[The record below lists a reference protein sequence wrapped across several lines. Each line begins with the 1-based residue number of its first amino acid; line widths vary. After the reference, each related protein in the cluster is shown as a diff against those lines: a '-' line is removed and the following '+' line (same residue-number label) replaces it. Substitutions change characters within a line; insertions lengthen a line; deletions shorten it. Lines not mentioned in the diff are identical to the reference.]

1 MRIVF
6 AAVVGLALAT
16 LVQAQT
22 ERPNMLAPGQ
32 SAHGTLEID
41 GSAEHVI
48 ELDSGQF
55 VYGEV
60 IQHDVDVTVTI
71 FDPNDDVADRFDLSA
86 RGAEPLEMETRVAGQ
101 FRIEVSPAE
110 EESGSYSIS
119 IERVEAVN
127 TDPVRRLDQLLS
139 QFTGDDVPGGVVVVV
154 RDGEIVHSKAVGMA
168 NLAHEVPFDRN
179 TVSNIGS
186 VSKQFTAFAV
196 TQLAYLGKLSL
207 DDDVRK
213 YFPELPDLGQTVTV
227 RHLLNH
233 TNGYREFLNL
243 LGMAGRGIGEG
254 DYIDRD
260 ELIYILQQQPELQE
274 DPGTKFN
281 YNNTAYGIAALLVE
295 RVTDVPFPQWM
306 AENVFKPVGME
317 NTQVRS
323 HLGKIIPNAADGYIY
338 AEESEFRQ
346 AGDLGGGGGSVMG
359 AGAVYSTVDD
369 LARWMSNLHTA
380 KVGGADVIDEMTRP
394 QIETPG
400 EDSFYGLGLSIEKHR
415 GLDRISHGGADIA
428 HRAQLLYYPEI
439 NSGVISLSNNGA
451 FSGYIARETAEAFFA
466 DDMEPEEEAAQA
478 ATSNGAGADGASR
491 DPTAFDPHIGKY
503 ELDDIPGV
511 VISITRDG
519 RQLFVNSTGNDP
531 LQVAAVSNTVVRVPP
546 DQTIEFHVADDGR
559 ADSLSI
565 GTAEDRLNATRLAD
579 WDPVIA
585 DLDKYTGRYFSDE
598 LETFY
603 IVAVGEEG
611 LLIKHRRLEDIELT
625 PKVEDSFNA
634 TFPITEVEFMRGD
647 NGTVTGMTVSN
658 IRTRNVR
665 FERQR

>member
-1 MRIVF
+1 MKIVL
-6 AAVVGLALAT
+6 AAVVSLALAT
-16 LVQAQT
+16 PVQAQT
-22 ERPNMLAPGQ
+22 EQQNILVPGQ
-32 SAHGTLEID
+32 SAHGTLNID
-41 GSAEHVI
+41 GTAEHVI
-48 ELDSGQF
+48 DLESDQF

-71 FDPNDDVADRFDLSA
+71 FDPNDNVADRFDLSA
-86 RGAEPLEMETRVAGQ
+86 RGAEPLEIETRVAGR
-101 FRIEVSPAE
+101 FRIEISPAE

-139 QFTGDDVPGGVVVVV
+139 QFTGDDVPGGVVAVV
-154 RDGEIVHSKAVGMA
+154 RDGEIVHSQSVGMA
-168 NLAHEVPFDRN
+168 NLVHDVPFDRN

-207 DDDVRK
+207 DDDVRE

-243 LGMAGRGIGEG
+243 LGMTGRGIGEG
-254 DYIDRD
+254 DYIHRD

-274 DPGTKFN
+274 EPGSKFN
-281 YNNTAYGIAALLVE
+281 YNNTAYGLAALLVE
-295 RVTDVPFPQWM
+295 RITDVPFPQWM
-306 AENVFKPVGME
+306 AENVFAPVGME

-323 HLGKIIPNAADGYIY
+323 HLGKIVPNAADGYVY
-338 AEESEFRQ
+338 AEDSEFRQ

-380 KVGGADVIDEMTRP
+380 KVGGSDVIDEMTRP

-400 EDSFYGLGLSIEKHR
+400 EDSFYGLGLGIGKHR
-415 GLDRISHGGADIA
+415 GLDQISHGGADIA
-428 HRAQLLYYPEI
+428 HRAQILYYPEI
-439 NSGVISLSNNGA
+439 NAGVISLSNNGA

-466 DDMEPEEEAAQA
+466 DDMEPEVNVGVAAA
-478 ATSNGAGADGASR
+478 IADAVADV
-491 DPTAFDPHIGKY
+491 DPAVFDPHLGKY
-503 ELDDIPGV
+503 ELDDYPGIV
-511 VISITRDG
+511 FAITRDDDQIYLQSPG
-519 RQLFVNSTGNDP
+519 DDP
-531 LQVAAVSNTVVRVPP
+531 LPVSAASITSLNVPP
-546 DQTIEFHVADDGR
+546 EQTIKFNVTADGR
-559 ADSLSI
+559 ADSFSI
-565 GTAEDRLNATRLAD
+565 GTAADRLNATRLAD
-579 WDPVIA
+579 WDPAIA
-585 DLDKYTGRYFSDE
+585 DLEKYTGRYFSDE

-603 IVAVGEEG
+603 TVAVGDEG

-634 TFPITEVEFMRGD
+634 TFPIAEVEFVRGD
-647 NGTVTGMTVSN
+647 NGSVTGMMVSN

-665 FERQR
+665 FEEQR

>member
-1 MRIVF
+1 MRIVL
-6 AAVVGLALAT
+6 AAVVSLALAA
-16 LVQAQT
+16 LAQAQM
-22 ERPNMLAPGQ
+22 ERPTMLVPGQ
-32 SAHGTLEID
+32 PAHGTLEID
-41 GSAEHVI
+41 GSAEHLI
-48 ELDSGQF
+48 ELESEQF

-71 FDPNDDVADRFDLSA
+71 FDPNDNVADRFDLSA
-86 RGAEPLEMETRVAGQ
+86 RGAEPLEIETHVAGQ
-101 FRIEVSPAE
+101 FRIEISPAE
-110 EESGSYSIS
+110 EESGSYSIN

-139 QFTGDDVPGGVVVVV
+139 QFTGDDVPGGVVAVV
-154 RDGEIVHSKAVGMA
+154 RDGEIVHSQSVGMA
-168 NLAHEVPFDRN
+168 NLVHDVPFDRN

-207 DDDVRK
+207 DDDVRE

-243 LGMAGRGIGEG
+243 LGMTGRGIGEG
-254 DYIDRD
+254 DYIHRD

-274 DPGTKFN
+274 EPGTKFN
-281 YNNTAYGIAALLVE
+281 YNNTAYGLAALLVE
-295 RVTDVPFPQWM
+295 RITDVPFPQWM
-306 AENVFKPVGME
+306 AENVFAPVGME

-323 HLGKIIPNAADGYIY
+323 HLGKIVPNAADGYVY
-338 AEESEFRQ
+338 AEDSEFRQ

-369 LARWMSNLHTA
+369 LARWMSNLDTA
-380 KVGGADVIDEMTRP
+380 KVGGSDVIDEMTRP

-400 EDSFYGLGLSIEKHR
+400 EDSFYGLGLGIGKHR
-415 GLDRISHGGADIA
+415 GLALISHGGADIA

-439 NSGVISLSNNGA
+439 NAGVISLSNNGA

-466 DDMEPEEEAAQA
+466 DDMEPEKTPVLAA
-478 ATSNGAGADGASR
+478 ATDGGGADVHPAV
-491 DPTAFDPHIGKY
+491 FDPHLGKY
-503 ELDDIPGV
+503 EFDDIPGV
-511 VISITRDG
+511 VIDITRDDEHIYVQSPG
-519 RQLFVNSTGNDP
+519 DDP
-531 LQVAAVSNTVVRVPP
+531 LQVSAASSTSLNVPP
-546 DQTIEFHVADDGR
+546 LQTIEFNVANDGR

-565 GTAEDRLNATRLAD
+565 GTAEDRLNATRLAE
-579 WDPVIA
+579 WDPVVA
-585 DLDKYTGRYFSDE
+585 DLEKYTGRYFSDE

-603 IVAVGEEG
+603 TIAVGEEG

-625 PKVEDSFNA
+625 PKIEDSFNA
-634 TFPITEVEFMRGD
+634 TFPITEIEFMRGD
-647 NGTVTGMTVSN
+647 NGSVTGMMVSN

-665 FERQR
+665 FEKQR

>member
-1 MRIVF
+1 M
-6 AAVVGLALAT
+6 LAT

-22 ERPNMLAPGQ
+22 EQRIVLVPGQ
-32 SAHGTLEID
+32 SAHGTLNID

-48 ELDSGQF
+48 ELESDQF

-71 FDPNDDVADRFDLSA
+71 FDPNDNVADRFDLSA
-86 RGAEPLEMETRVAGQ
+86 RGAEPLEIETRVAGQ
-101 FRIEVSPAE
+101 FRIEISPAE
-110 EESGSYSIS
+110 TESGSYSIN

-139 QFTGDDVPGGVVVVV
+139 QFTGDDVPGGVVAVV
-154 RDGEIVHSKAVGMA
+154 RDGEIVHSQSVGMA
-168 NLAHEVPFDRN
+168 NLTHDVPFDRN
-179 TVSNIGS
+179 TVSNVGS

-243 LGMAGRGIGEG
+243 LGMTGRGIGEG
-254 DYIDRD
+254 DYIHRD

-274 DPGTKFN
+274 EPGSKFN

-295 RVTDVPFPQWM
+295 RITDVPFPQWM
-306 AENVFKPVGME
+306 AENVFAPVGME

-323 HLGKIIPNAADGYIY
+323 HLGKIVPNAADGYVY
-338 AEESEFRQ
+338 AEDSEFRQ

-369 LARWMSNLHTA
+369 LARWMNNIDTA
-380 KVGGADVIDEMTRP
+380 KVGGSDVIDEMTRP

-400 EDSFYGLGLSIEKHR
+400 EDSFYGLGLGIGKHR
-415 GLDRISHGGADIA
+415 GLALISHGGADIA

-439 NSGVISLSNNGA
+439 NAGVISLSNNGA

-466 DDMEPEEEAAQA
+466 DDMEPEKAPVLAA
-478 ATSNGAGADGASR
+478 ATDDGEADIHPAV
-491 DPTAFDPHIGKY
+491 FDPHLGKY
-503 ELDDIPGV
+503 EFDDYPGI
-511 VISITRDG
+511 VIDVTRDDEHIYVQSPG
-519 RQLFVNSTGNDP
+519 DDP
-531 LQVAAVSNTVVRVPP
+531 LQVSVASSTSLNVPP
-546 DQTIEFHVADDGR
+546 LQTIEFNVANDGR

-565 GTAEDRLNATRLAD
+565 GTAGDRLNATRLAE
-579 WDPVIA
+579 WDPVVA
-585 DLDKYTGRYFSDE
+585 DLEKYTGRYFSDE

-603 IVAVGEEG
+603 TVAVGEEG

-625 PKVEDSFNA
+625 AKVEDSFNA

-647 NGTVTGMTVSN
+647 NGTVTGMMVSN